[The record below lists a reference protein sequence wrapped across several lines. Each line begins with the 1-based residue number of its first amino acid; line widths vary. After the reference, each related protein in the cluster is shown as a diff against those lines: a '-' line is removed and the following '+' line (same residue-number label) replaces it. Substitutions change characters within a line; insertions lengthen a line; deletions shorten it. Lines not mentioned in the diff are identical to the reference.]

1 MYVCMCR
8 PIAPFWSGIENG
20 FEGTRGVY
28 ECIYRFNS
36 KCGARKK
43 QKYENSKWTEQFF
56 CLRSNVSNKLI

>member
-1 MYVCMCR
+1 MYVCA
-8 PIAPFWSGIENG
+8 APLRRFGLESRMV

-56 CLRSNVSNKLI
+56 CLRSKYR